1 MNLYQNIA
9 KNKRRTV
16 FYTIIFFIFVVFIG
30 WFFDQYYQAG
40 GAGIF
45 LALLFSVPTALTS
58 YYASDKVALAVNGA
72 KAIEPEQGSEEKQL
86 YRLVENIAITAGIP
100 VPKIYI
106 IPDEAMNAFAT
117 GRDPKHASIAFTS
130 GILKKLDKL
139 ELEGVIA
146 HELSHVKNY
155 DIRLSTVI
163 VILVGLIALLSDFF
177 IRWSWFGGRRRSNDN
192 EGGAGGILM
201 IVGIILIVLSPLIAQ
216 LISLA
221 VSRRREFLADSSG
234 ALLTRYPE
242 GLAKALQK
250 ISQDTDP
257 LDHANNATMH
267 LYIANPKPRKG
278 AGIAKFFSTHP
289 PIEERIQALMGMDIE
304 KFEKEYLEK

>member
-16 FYTIIFFIFVVFIG
+16 IYTVIFFIFVLFIG
-30 WFFDQYYQAG
+30 WFFDQYYTAG
-40 GAGIF
+40 GAGIVV
-45 LALLFSVPTALTS
+45 ALLFSVPTALTS

-72 KAIEPEQGSEEKQL
+72 KEIDPNSSMEEKQL
-86 YRLVENIAITAGIP
+86 YRLVENVAITAGIP
-100 VPKIYI
+100 VPKIHI
-106 IPDEAMNAFAT
+106 IPDDAMNAFAT
-117 GRDPKHASIAFTS
+117 GRDPKHASIAFTT

-177 IRWSWFGGRRRSNDN
+177 IRWSWFGGRRRSDN
-192 EGGAGGILM
+192 EGNGSGILM
-201 IVGIILIVLSPLIAQ
+201 IVGLVLIILSPLIAQ

-242 GLAKALQK
+242 GLAKALRK

-267 LYIANPKPRKG
+267 LYIANPKPRRG
-278 AGIAKFFSTHP
+278 AGMAKFFSTHP
-289 PIEERIQALMGMDIE
+289 PIEERIEALMGMDVE
-304 KFEKEYLEK
+304 KFEKEYLAK

>member
-16 FYTIIFFIFVVFIG
+16 IYIIIFFIFVGFIG
-30 WFFDQYYQAG
+30 WFFDQYYQG
-40 GAGIF
+40 GGVGIF
-45 LALLFSVPTALTS
+45 FALLFTIPTALTS

-72 KAIEPEQGSEEKQL
+72 KAINPDNSSEEKQL
-86 YRLVENIAITAGIP
+86 YRLVENVAITAGIP
-100 VPKIYI
+100 VPKIHI
-106 IPDEAMNAFAT
+106 IPDDAMNAFAT
-117 GRDPKHASIAFTS
+117 GRDPKHASIAFTT
-130 GILKKLDKL
+130 GILAKLDKL

-146 HELSHVKNY
+146 HELSHIKNY

-163 VILVGLIALLSDFF
+163 VVLVGLIALLSDFF
-177 IRWSWFGGRRRSNDN
+177 LRWGWFGGRRRSNNNDS
-192 EGGAGGILM
+192 GGGILM
-201 IVGIILIVLSPLIAQ
+201 IVGIILVILSPIIAQ

-250 ISQDTDP
+250 ISQDSDP

-267 LYIANPKPRKG
+267 LYIANPVRKRG
-278 AGIAKFFSTHP
+278 GNVSKFFSTHP
-289 PIEERIQALMGMDIE
+289 PIEERIQALLGMDLK
-304 KFEKEYLEK
+304 KFEKEYLGK

>member
-16 FYTIIFFIFVVFIG
+16 IYIIIFFIFVGLIG
-30 WFFDQYYQAG
+30 WFVDYYYQAG
-40 GAGIF
+40 GVGIF
-45 LALLFSVPTALTS
+45 FAVAFTIPTALVS
-58 YYASDKVALAVNGA
+58 YYGSDKVALAVNGA
-72 KAIEPEQGSEEKQL
+72 KEINPKENADDQQL
-86 YRLVENIAITAGIP
+86 YRLVENVAITAGIP
-100 VPKIYI
+100 VPKIHI
-106 IPDEAMNAFAT
+106 IQDDAMNAFAT
-117 GRDPKHASIAFTS
+117 GRDPKHASIAFTT
-130 GILKKLDKL
+130 GILRKLEKL

-146 HELSHVKNY
+146 HELSHIKNY

-177 IRWSWFGGRRRSNDN
+177 LRFSIFGGRRRDS
-192 EGGAGGILM
+192 EGGNNFILLV
-201 IVGIILIVLSPLIAQ
+201 IGLVLVILSPIIAR

-242 GLAKALQK
+242 GLARALQK

-267 LYIANPKPRKG
+267 LYIENPHPRRG
-278 AGIAKFFSTHP
+278 AGIAKLFSTHP
-289 PIEERIQALMGMDIE
+289 PVEERVQALMGMDLE
-304 KFEKEYLEK
+304 KFEKEYLTK